1 MGTVKMI
8 VDSIE
13 FLDRNFIF
21 DNNTSNLIKTDY
33 PTFCRFPVIYV
44 IYSNKSMV
52 AYVGETTN
60 ISSRIRQHLRD
71 AEKSKLKNI
80 KVIFSHYFNKSAV
93 LDIEAN
99 LIKYMGADGSYMLLN
114 ANDGI
119 TDHEFYQRQEYN
131 NTFHEI
137 WERFKLDNLVKHDI
151 LEIENS
157 NLFKFSPY
165 KALSENQHFVIHQYL
180 ELIIEGKGETIFFEG
195 SAGTG
200 KTIIAIYLMKLLL
213 NDVSEDDVRESN
225 EYSSLIPLA
234 NEAKKILFKNIS
246 EPKIG
251 LVVPMKSLRKTLKG
265 VFKSINGLKPNM
277 VITASEAMKSSDY
290 DLLLVDES
298 HRLKRRKNIVGYG
311 AFDKNNASLGLGQDG
326 TELDWVML
334 SSRYTAF
341 FYDPEQSVRPSD
353 IPHEKFLAIKSHAQT
368 LMLTSQMRVLG
379 GNNYIDFVDKLL
391 TGSNDL
397 SRWES
402 HVYELKLFRNIHDFI
417 KNMEEKESKYK
428 LCRTISGYSWE
439 WLSKKEPSTPDLVID
454 GIEFFWNRIDED
466 WINSTTS
473 ITEMGC
479 IHTTQG
485 YDLNY
490 AGIIFG
496 SDIRY
501 NNEAG
506 RIETIAT
513 NYYDRNGKAGIS
525 PDDLHEYI
533 IKIYK
538 TIMYRGIKGTF
549 IYCYDPNLRD
559 YFSQYI
565 PIY

>member
-1 MGTVKMI
+1 M
-8 VDSIE
+8 VDSVE
-13 FLDRNFIF
+13 FLDKNFIF
-21 DNNTSNLIKTDY
+21 DNNTSSLIETDY
-33 PTFCRFPVIYV
+33 PTFYKFPVIYV
-44 IYSNKSMV
+44 IYSNKSMT

-99 LIKYMGADGSYMLLN
+99 LIKYMGADGTYMLLN

-137 WERFKLDNLVKHDI
+137 WERFKLDNLVKQDI
-151 LEIENS
+151 LDIKNS
-157 NLFKFSPY
+157 DLFKFSPY

-180 ELIIEGKGETIFFEG
+180 ELIIEGRGETIFFEG

-225 EYSSLIPLA
+225 EYSSLVMLA
-234 NEAKKILFKNIS
+234 NEAKKVLFKDIS

-277 VITASEAMKSSDY
+277 VITASEAMKSPDY

-311 AFDKNNASLGLGQDG
+311 SFDRNNATLGLGLDG

-334 SSRYTAF
+334 SSRHTAL
-341 FYDPEQSVRPSD
+341 FYDPEQSIRPSD
-353 IPHEKFLAIKSHAQT
+353 IPHDKFLAIKDNAET
-368 LMLTSQMRVLG
+368 LKLTSQMRVLG

-391 TGSNDL
+391 TDANDL
-397 SRWES
+397 SPWES
-402 HVYELKLFRNIHDFI
+402 SVYELKLFQNINDFI
-417 KNMEEKESKYK
+417 KQMEEKESEHK

-439 WLSKKEPSTPDLVID
+439 WQSKKEPSKPDLVID

-501 NNEAG
+501 NKEAK
-506 RIETIAT
+506 RVETIAS
-513 NYYDRNGKAGIS
+513 NYYDRNGKAGLS
-525 PDDLHEYI
+525 PEDLHDYI

-549 IYCYDPNLRD
+549 IYCFDQNLRD

-565 PIY
+565 PTY

>member
-1 MGTVKMI
+1 M
-8 VDSIE
+8 VDSVE
-13 FLDRNFIF
+13 FLDKNFIF
-21 DNNTSNLIKTDY
+21 DNNTSSLIETDY
-33 PTFCRFPVIYV
+33 PTFYKFPVIYV
-44 IYSNKSMV
+44 IYSNKSMT

-99 LIKYMGADGSYMLLN
+99 LIKYMGADGTYMLLN

-137 WERFKLDNLVKHDI
+137 WERFKLDNLVKQDI
-151 LEIENS
+151 LDIKNS
-157 NLFKFSPY
+157 DLFKFSPY

-180 ELIIEGKGETIFFEG
+180 ELIIEGRGETIFFEG

-225 EYSSLIPLA
+225 EYSSLVMLA
-234 NEAKKILFKNIS
+234 NEAKKVLFKDIS

-277 VITASEAMKSSDY
+277 VITASEAMKSPDY

-311 AFDKNNASLGLGQDG
+311 SFDKNNAILGLGLDG

-334 SSRYTAF
+334 SSRHTAL
-341 FYDPEQSVRPSD
+341 FYDPEQSIRPSD
-353 IPHEKFLAIKSHAQT
+353 IPHDKFLTIKDNAET
-368 LMLTSQMRVLG
+368 LKLTSQMRVLG

-391 TGSNDL
+391 TDANDL

-402 HVYELKLFRNIHDFI
+402 SVYELKLFQNINDFI
-417 KNMEEKESKYK
+417 KQMEEKESEHK

-439 WLSKKEPSTPDLVID
+439 WQSKKESSKPDLVID

-501 NNEAG
+501 NKEAK
-506 RIETIAT
+506 RVETIAS
-513 NYYDRNGKAGIS
+513 NYYDRNGKAGLS
-525 PDDLHEYI
+525 PEDLHDYI

-549 IYCYDPNLRD
+549 IYCFDQNLRD

-565 PIY
+565 PTY

>member
-1 MGTVKMI
+1 M
-8 VDSIE
+8 VDSVE
-13 FLDRNFIF
+13 FLDKNFIF
-21 DNNTSNLIKTDY
+21 DNNTSSLIETDY
-33 PTFCRFPVIYV
+33 PTFYKFPVIYV
-44 IYSNKSMV
+44 IYSNKSMT

-99 LIKYMGADGSYMLLN
+99 LIKYMGADGTYMLLN

-151 LEIENS
+151 LDIKNS
-157 NLFKFSPY
+157 DLFKFSPY

-180 ELIIEGKGETIFFEG
+180 ELIIEGRGQTIFFEG

-225 EYSSLIPLA
+225 EYSSLVMLA
-234 NEAKKILFKNIS
+234 NEAKKVLFKNIS

-277 VITASEAMKSSDY
+277 VITASEAMKSPDY

-311 AFDKNNASLGLGQDG
+311 SFDRNNATLGLGLDG

-334 SSRYTAF
+334 SSRHTAL
-341 FYDPEQSVRPSD
+341 FYDPEQSIRPSD
-353 IPHEKFLAIKSHAQT
+353 IPHDKFLAIKDNAET
-368 LMLTSQMRVLG
+368 LKLTSQMRVLG

-391 TGSNDL
+391 TDANDL
-397 SRWES
+397 SPWES
-402 HVYELKLFRNIHDFI
+402 SVYELKLFQNINDFI
-417 KNMEEKESKYK
+417 KQMEEKESEHK

-439 WLSKKEPSTPDLVID
+439 WQSKKEPSKPDLVID

-501 NNEAG
+501 NKEAK
-506 RIETIAT
+506 RVETIAS
-513 NYYDRNGKAGIS
+513 NYYDRNGKAGLS
-525 PDDLHEYI
+525 PEDLHDYI

-549 IYCYDPNLRD
+549 IYCFDQNLRD

-565 PIY
+565 PTY

>member
-1 MGTVKMI
+1 M
-8 VDSIE
+8 VDSVE
-13 FLDRNFIF
+13 FLDKNFIF
-21 DNNTSNLIKTDY
+21 DNNTSSLIETDY
-33 PTFCRFPVIYV
+33 PTFYKFPVIYV
-44 IYSNKSMV
+44 IYSNKSMT

-99 LIKYMGADGSYMLLN
+99 LIKYMGADGTYMLLN

-137 WERFKLDNLVKHDI
+137 WERFKLDNLVKQDI
-151 LEIENS
+151 LDIKNS
-157 NLFKFSPY
+157 DLFKFSPY
-165 KALSENQHFVIHQYL
+165 KALSENQHFAIHQYL
-180 ELIIEGKGETIFFEG
+180 ELIIKGRGETIFFEG

-225 EYSSLIPLA
+225 EYSSLVMLA
-234 NEAKKILFKNIS
+234 NEAKKVLFKDIS

-277 VITASEAMKSSDY
+277 VITASEAMKSPDY

-311 AFDKNNASLGLGQDG
+311 SFDKNNAILGLGLDG
-326 TELDWVML
+326 TELDWVKL
-334 SSRYTAF
+334 SSRHTAL
-341 FYDPEQSVRPSD
+341 FYDPEQSIRPSD
-353 IPHEKFLAIKSHAQT
+353 IPHDKFLAIKDNAET
-368 LMLTSQMRVLG
+368 LKLTSQMRVLG

-391 TGSNDL
+391 TDANDL
-397 SRWES
+397 SPWES
-402 HVYELKLFRNIHDFI
+402 SVYELKLFQNINDFI
-417 KNMEEKESKYK
+417 KQMEEKESEHK

-439 WLSKKEPSTPDLVID
+439 WQSKKESSKPDLVID

-501 NNEAG
+501 NKEAK
-506 RIETIAT
+506 RVETIAS
-513 NYYDRNGKAGIS
+513 NYYDRNGKAGLS
-525 PDDLHEYI
+525 PEDLHDYI

-549 IYCYDPNLRD
+549 IYCFDQNLRD

-565 PIY
+565 PTY

>member
-1 MGTVKMI
+1 M

-21 DNNTSNLIKTDY
+21 DNNTSSLIETDY
-33 PTFCRFPVIYV
+33 PTFYKFPVIYV
-44 IYSNKSMV
+44 IYSNKSMT

-119 TDHEFYQRQEYN
+119 TDHEFYQRQDYN
-131 NTFHEI
+131 NTFYEI
-137 WERFKLDNLVKHDI
+137 WDRFKLDNLVKHDI
-151 LEIENS
+151 LDIENS
-157 NLFKFSPY
+157 DLFKFSPY

-180 ELIIEGKGETIFFEG
+180 ELIIEGKGKTVFFEG

-213 NDVSEDDVRESN
+213 NDVSEDDVKESN
-225 EYSSLIPLA
+225 EYSSLIALA
-234 NEAKKILFKNIS
+234 NEAKKLLFKNVS
-246 EPKIG
+246 EPKIA

-265 VFKSINGLKPNM
+265 VFKNINGLKPNM
-277 VITASEAMKSSDY
+277 VITASEAMKSPDY

-311 AFDKNNASLGLGQDG
+311 SFDKNNATLGLGQDG
-326 TELDWVML
+326 TELDWIML
-334 SSRYTAF
+334 SSRNIAL
-341 FYDPEQSVRPSD
+341 FYDPEQSIRPSD
-353 IPHEKFLAIKSHAQT
+353 IPHEKFLAIKDNAKT
-368 LMLTSQMRVLG
+368 LKLTSQMRVLG

-391 TGSNDL
+391 TNANDL

-402 HVYELKLFRNIHDFI
+402 SVYDLRLFRNINDFI
-417 KNMEEKESKYK
+417 KQMEGKENEHK

-439 WLSKKEPSTPDLVID
+439 WQSKSEPFKPDLVID
-454 GIEFFWNRIDED
+454 GIEFFWNRVDED

-501 NNEAG
+501 NKEAG
-506 RIETIAT
+506 RIETIAS
-513 NYYDRNGKAGIS
+513 NYYDRNGKAGLS
-525 PDDLHEYI
+525 PEDLHDYI

-549 IYCYDPNLRD
+549 IYCYDEDLRD
-559 YFSQYI
+559 YFSRYI

>member
-1 MGTVKMI
+1 M

-21 DNNTSNLIKTDY
+21 DNNTSSLIETDY
-33 PTFCRFPVIYV
+33 PTFYKFPVIYI
-44 IYSNKSMV
+44 IYSNKSMT

-119 TDHEFYQRQEYN
+119 TDHEFYQRQDYN
-131 NTFHEI
+131 NTFYEI
-137 WERFKLDNLVKHDI
+137 WDRFKLDNLVKHDI
-151 LEIENS
+151 LDIENS
-157 NLFKFSPY
+157 DLFKFSPY

-180 ELIIEGKGETIFFEG
+180 ELILEGKGKTVFFEG

-213 NDVSEDDVRESN
+213 NNVSEDDVKESN
-225 EYSSLIPLA
+225 EYSSLIALA
-234 NEAKKILFKNIS
+234 NEAKKLLFKDVS
-246 EPKIG
+246 EPKIA

-265 VFKSINGLKPNM
+265 VFKNINGLKPNM
-277 VITASEAMKSSDY
+277 VITASEAMKSPNY

-311 AFDKNNASLGLGQDG
+311 SFDKNNTTLGLGQDG

-334 SSRYTAF
+334 SSRNMAL
-341 FYDPEQSVRPSD
+341 FYDPEQSIRPSD
-353 IPHEKFLAIKSHAQT
+353 IPHEKFLAIKDNVKT
-368 LMLTSQMRVLG
+368 LKLTSQMRVLG

-391 TGSNDL
+391 TDANDL

-402 HVYELKLFRNIHDFI
+402 SVYDLKLFRHINDFI
-417 KNMEEKESKYK
+417 KQMEEKESEHK

-439 WLSKKEPSTPDLVID
+439 WQSKSEPSKPDLVID
-454 GIEFFWNRIDED
+454 RIEFFWNRVDED

-501 NNEAG
+501 NKEAG
-506 RIETIAT
+506 RIETIAS
-513 NYYDRNGKAGIS
+513 NYYDRNGKAGLS
-525 PDDLHEYI
+525 PEDLHDYI

-549 IYCYDPNLRD
+549 IYCYDEDLRD

>member
-1 MGTVKMI
+1 MGAVKMM

-180 ELIIEGKGETIFFEG
+180 ELIVEGKGGTIFFEG

-234 NEAKKILFKNIS
+234 NEAKKILFKDIS
-246 EPKIG
+246 EPRIG

-326 TELDWVML
+326 TELDWIML

-341 FYDPEQSVRPSD
+341 FYDSEQSVRPSD

-417 KNMEEKESKYK
+417 KNMEGKESQYK

-501 NNEAG
+501 DNEAG
-506 RIETIAT
+506 RIETIAA

-525 PDDLHEYI
+525 PDDLHDYI

-549 IYCYDPNLRD
+549 IYCYDPNLSD

-565 PIY
+565 PTY

>member
-1 MGTVKMI
+1 M
-8 VDSIE
+8 VDSVE
-13 FLDRNFIF
+13 FLDKNFIF
-21 DNNTSNLIKTDY
+21 DNNTSSLIETDY
-33 PTFCRFPVIYV
+33 PTFYKFPVIYV
-44 IYSNKSMV
+44 IYSNKSMT

-60 ISSRIRQHLRD
+60 ISSRIRQHLKD
-71 AEKSKLKNI
+71 VEKSKLKNI

-99 LIKYMGADGSYMLLN
+99 LIKYMGADGTYMLLN

-119 TDHEFYQRQEYN
+119 ADHEFYQRQEYN

-137 WERFKLDNLVKHDI
+137 WERFKLDNLVKQDI
-151 LEIENS
+151 LDIKNS
-157 NLFKFSPY
+157 DLFKFSPY

-180 ELIIEGKGETIFFEG
+180 ELIIEGRGETIFFEG

-213 NDVSEDDVRESN
+213 NDISEDDVRESN
-225 EYSSLIPLA
+225 EYSSLVMLA
-234 NEAKKILFKNIS
+234 NEAKKVLFKDIS
-246 EPKIG
+246 EPKIA

-277 VITASEAMKSSDY
+277 VITASEAMKSADY

-311 AFDKNNASLGLGQDG
+311 SFDKNNATLGLGLDG

-334 SSRYTAF
+334 SSRYTAL
-341 FYDPEQSVRPSD
+341 FYDPEQSIRPSD
-353 IPHEKFLAIKSHAQT
+353 IPHEKFLAIKDNAKT
-368 LMLTSQMRVLG
+368 LKLTSQMRVLG

-391 TGSNDL
+391 TDANDL

-402 HVYELKLFRNIHDFI
+402 SSYELKLFKNINHFI
-417 KNMEEKESKYK
+417 KQMEEKESEHK

-439 WLSKKEPSTPDLVID
+439 WQSKSEPSKPDLVID
-454 GIEFFWNRIDED
+454 GIEFFWNRVDED

-501 NNEAG
+501 NKEAG
-506 RIETIAT
+506 RIETIAS
-513 NYYDRNGKAGIS
+513 NYYDRNGKAGLS
-525 PDDLHEYI
+525 PEDLHDYI

-549 IYCYDPNLRD
+549 IYCYDQNLSD

-565 PIY
+565 PTY

>member
-1 MGTVKMI
+1 M
-8 VDSIE
+8 VDSVE
-13 FLDRNFIF
+13 FLDKNFIF
-21 DNNTSNLIKTDY
+21 DNNTSSLIETDY
-33 PTFCRFPVIYV
+33 PTFYKFPVIYV
-44 IYSNKSMV
+44 IYSNKSMT

-99 LIKYMGADGSYMLLN
+99 LIKYMGADGTYMLLN

-137 WERFKLDNLVKHDI
+137 WERFKLDNLVKQDI
-151 LEIENS
+151 LDIKNS
-157 NLFKFSPY
+157 DLFKFSPY

-180 ELIIEGKGETIFFEG
+180 ELIIEGRGETIFFEG

-225 EYSSLIPLA
+225 EYSSLVMLA
-234 NEAKKILFKNIS
+234 NEAKKVLFKDIS

-277 VITASEAMKSSDY
+277 VITASEAMKSPDY

-311 AFDKNNASLGLGQDG
+311 SFDKNNAILGLGLDG

-334 SSRYTAF
+334 SSRHTAL
-341 FYDPEQSVRPSD
+341 FYDPEQSIRPSD
-353 IPHEKFLAIKSHAQT
+353 IPHDKFLAIKDNAET
-368 LMLTSQMRVLG
+368 LKLTSQMRVLG

-391 TGSNDL
+391 TDANDL

-402 HVYELKLFRNIHDFI
+402 SVYELKLFQNINDFI
-417 KNMEEKESKYK
+417 KQMEEKESEHK

-439 WLSKKEPSTPDLVID
+439 WQSKKESSKPDLVID

-501 NNEAG
+501 NKEAK
-506 RIETIAT
+506 RVETIAS
-513 NYYDRNGKAGIS
+513 NYYDRNGKAGLS
-525 PDDLHEYI
+525 PEDLHDYI

-549 IYCYDPNLRD
+549 IYCFDQNLRD

-565 PIY
+565 PTY

>member
-1 MGTVKMI
+1 M
-8 VDSIE
+8 VDSVE
-13 FLDRNFIF
+13 FLDKNFIF
-21 DNNTSNLIKTDY
+21 DNNTSSLIETDY
-33 PTFCRFPVIYV
+33 PTFYKFPVIYV
-44 IYSNKSMV
+44 IYSNKSMT
-52 AYVGETTN
+52 AYIGETTN

-99 LIKYMGADGSYMLLN
+99 LIKYMGADGTYMLLN

-137 WERFKLDNLVKHDI
+137 WDRFKLDNLVKQDI
-151 LEIENS
+151 LDIKNS
-157 NLFKFSPY
+157 DLFKFSPY

-180 ELIIEGKGETIFFEG
+180 ELIIEGRGETIFFEG

-225 EYSSLIPLA
+225 EYSSLVMLA
-234 NEAKKILFKNIS
+234 NEAKKVLFKDIS

-277 VITASEAMKSSDY
+277 VITASEAMKSLDY

-311 AFDKNNASLGLGQDG
+311 SFDKNNATLGLGLDG

-334 SSRYTAF
+334 SSRHTAL
-341 FYDPEQSVRPSD
+341 FYDPEQSIRPSD
-353 IPHEKFLAIKSHAQT
+353 IPHEKFLAIKDNAKT
-368 LMLTSQMRVLG
+368 LKLTSQMRVLG

-391 TGSNDL
+391 TDTNDL

-402 HVYELKLFRNIHDFI
+402 SSYELKLFKNINDFI
-417 KNMEEKESKYK
+417 NQMEEKESEHK

-439 WLSKKEPSTPDLVID
+439 WQSKNEPSKPDLVID

-501 NNEAG
+501 NKEAE
-506 RIETIAT
+506 RIETIAS
-513 NYYDRNGKAGIS
+513 NYYDRNGKAGLS
-525 PDDLHEYI
+525 PEDLHDYI

-549 IYCYDPNLRD
+549 IYCFDQNLRD

-565 PIY
+565 PTY

>member
-1 MGTVKMI
+1 MM

-137 WERFKLDNLVKHDI
+137 WELFKLDNLVKHDI

-157 NLFKFSPY
+157 DLFKFSPY
-165 KALSENQHFVIHQYL
+165 KSLSDNQYFVIHQYL
-180 ELIIEGKGETIFFEG
+180 ELIIEGKGETVFFEG

-213 NDVSEDDVRESN
+213 NDINEDDVRESN

-234 NEAKKILFKNIS
+234 NEAKKILFKDIS

-265 VFKSINGLKPNM
+265 VFKSINGLKPSM

-311 AFDKNNASLGLGQDG
+311 SFDKNNASLGLGQDG
-326 TELDWVML
+326 TELDWVMM
-334 SSRYTAF
+334 SSIYTAL

-353 IPHEKFLAIKSHAQT
+353 IPHKKFLAIKSHSQT

-391 TGSNDL
+391 TNSNDL
-397 SRWES
+397 NRWES

-417 KNMEEKESKYK
+417 KNMEEKESQHK

-439 WLSKKEPSTPDLVID
+439 WLSKKEPTTPDLVID
-454 GIEFFWNRIDED
+454 GIDFFWNRIDED

-501 NNEAG
+501 NNETG
-506 RIETIAT
+506 RIETIAA

-565 PIY
+565 PTY